1 MINKKVELGLSRGVV
16 FGLYLGSID
25 DSIKNKSLN

>member
-1 MINKKVELGLSRGVV
+1 MINKKVELGLSMCVV

>member
-1 MINKKVELGLSRGVV
+1 MINKKVELSLSMGVV

-25 DSIKNKSLN
+25 NSIKNK

>member
-1 MINKKVELGLSRGVV
+1 MINKKVELGLSMGVV

-25 DSIKNKSLN
+25 DSIKYN

>member
-1 MINKKVELGLSRGVV
+1 MINKKVGLGLSMGVV

-25 DSIKNKSLN
+25 NSIKNK

>member
-1 MINKKVELGLSRGVV
+1 MINKKVELDLSIGVV

-25 DSIKNKSLN
+25 DSIKNK

>member
-1 MINKKVELGLSRGVV
+1 MINKKVELGLSMGVV

-25 DSIKNKSLN
+25 SIKNK